1 MQDEGKDVAA
11 NKDTRVGVGL
21 EARELLAVND
31 DDAGEAEVYPCGEEG
46 RGNGEADDVPVNGL
60 L

>member
-11 NKDTRVGVGL
+11 NEDARVGVGL
-21 EARELLAVND
+21 EARELFTIDN
-31 DDAGEAEVYPCGEEG
+31 DDAGEAEVDPCGEEG

-60 L
+60 S